1 MPEIRR
7 GLEDSGSSIKT
18 RIASQGGV
26 HSMKFFATH
35 SGTNTSTHAETSS
48 PMTPAGAKP
57 HTLKAPGI
65 VSLETNTRELKAGSD
80 GMVFKLKLPE
90 RCATSSTTLSACMET
105 RQLGAGKPGSGSNV
119 NLEATCCGE
128 VPESDPFGGC
138 TISGCATLTPNKVT
152 VQSGNSAF
160 TTMASTTLG
169 PPSRK
174 PSVEIHE
181 PTASHSTST
190 SQAIVTMPEPPE
202 TYSVEADVLSN
213 APSTI
218 EAKGNA
224 VLVTPA
230 SKPSD

>member
-1 MPEIRR
+1 MPEIRT
-7 GLEDSGSSIKT
+7 GPEDSGSSIKA
-18 RIASQGGV
+18 RIASHGGV

-35 SGTNTSTHAETSS
+35 SGTNTSTHGKTPS

-57 HTLKAPGI
+57 RTLKAPGV
-65 VSLETNTRELKAGSD
+65 VSLETNTKELKAGSD

-90 RCATSSTTLSACMET
+90 RCATSSTTISACMET
-105 RQLGAGKPGSGSNV
+105 RQLGAGKPGSGPTV
-119 NLEATCCGE
+119 NLEATCSGE
-128 VPESDPFGGC
+128 VPGLDPSDAC
-138 TISGCATLTPNKVT
+138 TISGCATMTPKSVT

-160 TTMASTTLG
+160 TTMASTTLQ

-174 PSVEIHE
+174 PSLEIHE
-181 PTASHSTST
+181 PTARDSTST

-202 TYSVEADVLSN
+202 TYSVGADVASN

-218 EAKGNA
+218 AAKGNA

-230 SKPSD
+230 SKPSH